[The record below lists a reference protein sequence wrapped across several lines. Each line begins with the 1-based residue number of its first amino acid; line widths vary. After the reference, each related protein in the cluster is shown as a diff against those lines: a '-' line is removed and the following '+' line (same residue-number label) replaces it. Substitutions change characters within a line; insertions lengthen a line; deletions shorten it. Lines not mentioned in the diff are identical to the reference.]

1 MGGIGT
7 CKSDELVFYMLPS
20 PQLVEQLVEKSVQ
33 STMKDVIFNRIAAR
47 RSYIAVYQAGGIE
60 KIRKIDALLMYFW
73 IGF

>member
-20 PQLVEQLVEKSVQ
+20 PQLVEKSVQ

-47 RSYIAVYQAGGIE
+47 RSYTTVYQAGGIE

>member
-20 PQLVEQLVEKSVQ
+20 PQLVEKSVQ